1 MMDSKPLVSIITIF
15 WNAQTYIQEAI
26 DSAIAQT
33 YDYWELL
40 LIDDGSSDRSTEIA
54 QHYREKYPQKIR
66 YLEHPDHQ
74 NLGMSAARNLGIRSA
89 NGKYLS
95 FLDADDLWLP
105 NKLEQQ
111 VSILESQPE
120 TAFLCSPAQWWYSWA
135 GSENHPPDFVQQLD
149 VLPDTIV
156 QPPTLLLRFLQNEWA
171 SLCDLLVRREVV
183 EQIGGYETSFK
194 GMYED
199 QAFHA
204 KLCLQSQSFVTQQ
217 CWYWYRQHPTACTA
231 LTHQAKQWRAAR
243 YTFLNWLE
251 GYLVEQGFQNTEIW
265 QVLQQEIWPFRHPI
279 LFRVSHRVQSLM
291 KTWQRSEVA

>member
-1 MMDSKPLVSIITIF
+1 MSSKPLVSIVTIF
-15 WNAQTYIQEAI
+15 LNAETYIQEAI
-26 DSAIAQT
+26 ESAISQT
-33 YDYWELL
+33 YDRWELL
-40 LIDDGSSDRSTEIA
+40 LLDDGSTDESTKIA
-54 QHYREKYPQKIR
+54 QHYAEKYPAQVR

-74 NLGMSAARNLGIRSA
+74 NLGMSATRNLGIRSA
-89 NGKYLS
+89 KGKYLS

-120 TAFLCSPAQWWYSWA
+120 TAFLCSPARWWYSWT
-135 GSENHPPDFVQQLD
+135 GSDNNQSDFVQQLD
-149 VLPDTIV
+149 VQPDSIV

-204 KLCLQSQSFVTQQ
+204 KLCLKSQSFVTQQ
-217 CWYWYRQHPTACTA
+217 CWYWYRQHPAACTA
-231 LTHQAKQWRAAR
+231 LTHQAKQWRTAR

-251 GYLVEQGFQNTEIW
+251 SYLAQQGFQNTEIW
-265 QVLQQEIWPFRHPI
+265 QILQKEIWPFRHPI
-279 LFRVSHRVQSLM
+279 LFRVSHRVQFIM
-291 KTWQRSEVA
+291 QTWQRSEVA

>member
-1 MMDSKPLVSIITIF
+1 MNSKPLVSIITIF
-15 WNAQTYIQEAI
+15 LNAETYIQEAI
-26 DSAIAQT
+26 DSAITQT
-33 YDYWELL
+33 YGHWELL

-54 QHYREKYPQKIR
+54 QQYAQQYPTKIR

-74 NLGMSAARNLGIRSA
+74 NLGMSAARNLGIRNA
-89 NGKYLS
+89 TGKYIS

-111 VSILESQPE
+111 VSILESQLE

-135 GSENHPPDFVQQLD
+135 GSENHQPDFVQQLG
-149 VLPDTIV
+149 VPPDTIV
-156 QPPTLLLRFLQNEWA
+156 PPPTLLLRFLENEWA
-171 SLCDLLVRREVV
+171 SLCDLLVRRDVV

-217 CWYWYRQHPTACTA
+217 CWYWYRQHPTACTT
-231 LTHQAKQWRAAR
+231 LTHQAKQWRTAR
-243 YTFLNWLE
+243 YTFLSWLE

>member
-1 MMDSKPLVSIITIF
+1 MTNKPLVSIITIF
-15 WNAQTYIQEAI
+15 LNAQTYIQEAI

-33 YDYWELL
+33 YDHWELL
-40 LIDDGSSDRSTEIA
+40 LIDDGSGDRSTEIA
-54 QHYREKYPQKIR
+54 LHYAQKHPTKIR
-66 YLEHPDHQ
+66 YLEHSDHQ
-74 NLGMSAARNLGIRSA
+74 NLGMSAARNLGICNA
-89 NGKYLS
+89 TGKYLS

-120 TAFLCSPAQWWYSWA
+120 TAFLCSPAQWWYSWS
-135 GSENHPPDFVQQLD
+135 GSENHQPDFVQQLG
-149 VLPDTIV
+149 VPPDTIV
-156 QPPTLLLRFLQNEWA
+156 QAPTLLLRFLQNEWA

-217 CWYWYRQHPTACTA
+217 CWYWYRQHPSACTA
-231 LTHQAKQWRAAR
+231 LTHQAKQWRTAR

-251 GYLVEQGFQNTEIW
+251 GYLIEQGFQNTEIW
-265 QVLQQEIWPFRHPI
+265 EVLQQEIWPFRHPI
-279 LFRVSHRVQSLM
+279 LFRVSYRVRSLM
-291 KTWQRSEVA
+291 KTWQRPEVA

>member
-1 MMDSKPLVSIITIF
+1 MNSNPLVSIITIF

-33 YDYWELL
+33 YDHWELL

-54 QHYREKYPQKIR
+54 QHYREKYPEKIR
-66 YLEHPDHQ
+66 YLDHPDHQ

-89 NGKYLS
+89 KGKYLS

-120 TAFLCSPAQWWYSWA
+120 TAFLCSPAQWWYSWKD
-135 GSENHPPDFVQQLD
+135 SENNQSDFVQQLD
-149 VLPDTIV
+149 VSPNTIV
-156 QPPTLLLRFLQNEWA
+156 QPPTLLLQFLQNEWA

-217 CWYWYRQHPTACTA
+217 CWYWYRQHPAACTA
-231 LTHQAKQWRAAR
+231 LTHQAKQWRTAR

>member
-1 MMDSKPLVSIITIF
+1 MNRQPLVSIITIF
-15 WNAQTYIQEAI
+15 LNAQTYIQEAI

-33 YDYWELL
+33 YDHWELL

-54 QHYREKYPQKIR
+54 QQYAQQYPEKIR

-89 NGKYLS
+89 KGKYLS

-135 GSENHPPDFVQQLD
+135 GSENTQPDFVQQLD
-149 VLPDTIV
+149 VPPNTIV
-156 QPPTLLLRFLQNEWA
+156 PPPTLLLQFLENEWA

-183 EQIGGYETSFK
+183 EQIGGYETAFK

-204 KLCLQSQSFVTQQ
+204 KLCLQSQSFVTQE

-231 LTHQAKQWRAAR
+231 LTHQAKQWRTAR

-279 LFRVSHRVQSLM
+279 LFRVSHRVQSLI
-291 KTWQRSEVA
+291 KTWQHSEVA

>member
-1 MMDSKPLVSIITIF
+1 MSSKPLVSIITIF
-15 WNAQTYIQEAI
+15 LNAETYIQEAI
-26 DSAIAQT
+26 ESAIAQT
-33 YDYWELL
+33 YDHWELL
-40 LIDDGSSDRSTEIA
+40 LLDDGSTDKSTKIA
-54 QHYREKYPQKIR
+54 QHYAEQYPTQVR

-74 NLGMSAARNLGIRSA
+74 NLGMSATRNLGICSA
-89 NGKYLS
+89 KGKYLS

-105 NKLEQQ
+105 EKLEQQ

-120 TAFLCSPAQWWYSWA
+120 TAFLCSPARWWYSWT
-135 GSENHPPDFVQQLD
+135 GSENNQPDFVQQLD
-149 VLPDTIV
+149 VPSDSIV

-183 EQIGGYETSFK
+183 EQIGGYETFFK

-231 LTHQAKQWRAAR
+231 LTHQAKQWRTAR

-251 GYLVEQGFQNTEIW
+251 GYLVEQGFQNAEIW
-265 QVLQQEIWPFRHPI
+265 QVLQQEIWPFKHPI
-279 LFRVSHRVQSLM
+279 LFRASNRVQSLI